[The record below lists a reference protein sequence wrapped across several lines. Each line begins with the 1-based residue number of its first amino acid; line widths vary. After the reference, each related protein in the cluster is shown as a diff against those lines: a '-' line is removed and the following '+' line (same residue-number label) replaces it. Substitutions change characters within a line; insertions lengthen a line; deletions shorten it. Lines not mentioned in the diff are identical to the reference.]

1 MHMLPSQNK
10 LTQPKLILMQ
20 FLLKFFKMGQVPSHY
35 NEDCK
40 GVEVAAY
47 LEEALNKQTSVVF
60 ESAIS
65 SAQS

>member
-1 MHMLPSQNK
+1 
-10 LTQPKLILMQ
+10 MQ
-20 FLLKFFKMGQVPSHY
+20 FLLKFLKMGQVPSHY

>member
-1 MHMLPSQNK
+1 
-10 LTQPKLILMQ
+10 
-20 FLLKFFKMGQVPSHY
+20 MGQVPSHY

-40 GVEVAAY
+40 GVKVAAY
-47 LEEALNKQTSVVF
+47 LEEALNKQASVVF